1 MSDSLRYKIALWM
14 VLVTAS
20 SIMFC
25 AAISPTR
32 NIESNDMSC
41 KILWVVDGVALHDS
55 IFTYSIDRMRSDSAA
70 VYVAQSLSYVYPS
83 DIESI
88 CVMDSVEAADY
99 GFVNCSGIVRIQT
112 SFREPLLLV
121 VNDTPYKS
129 RIKMTA
135 GEMLGKLDCIG
146 RILVSEIPDLQDYD
160 LKSVDIIKELGVT
173 CHKQRTP
180 FVVITTGLPYYR
192 VDDLAGVYFAK
203 HGKQSYTL
211 HLNNDSTYVF
221 TQRILD
227 KRAIAPKIRNS
238 GTWSISKGRI
248 VLKSGNNTVDLLS
261 YGYMTLKGMV
271 LDIKNRDKLTMP
283 KQAWYSRKPL
293 TLKRQRK

>member
-1 MSDSLRYKIALWM
+1 MKPSLRYRIVLW
-14 VLVTAS
+14 LVWVTT
-20 SIMFC
+20 SILLC
-25 AAISPTR
+25 AAAIPTR
-32 NIESNDMSC
+32 TAESNDMSR

-55 IFTYSIDRMRSDSAA
+55 IFTYSIDRMRSDSAT
-70 VYVAQSLSYVYPS
+70 VYAAQSLSFIYPS

-99 GFVNCSGIVRIQT
+99 GFVNCSGVVKIQT
-112 SFREPLLLV
+112 SFREPLLIV
-121 VNDTPYKS
+121 VNGIPYKS
-129 RIKMTA
+129 HVKMTA
-135 GEMLGKLDCIG
+135 GEMLGGVDCIS

-160 LKSVDIIKELGVT
+160 VKSVDIIKDLSVT

-211 HLNNDSTYVF
+211 RLNNDSTYVF

-238 GTWSISKGRI
+238 GTWSISKSRI
-248 VLKSGNNTVDLLS
+248 VLKSGNEIDDLLAS
-261 YGYMTLKGMV
+261 GYMDLTGMTLA
-271 LDIKNRDKLTMP
+271 IKSRDNLTMP
-283 KQAWYSRKPL
+283 KQAWYNHKPL

>member
-1 MSDSLRYKIALWM
+1 MKTSLLDKIVLCM
-14 VLVTAS
+14 VMLTT
-20 SIMFC
+20 SILLC
-25 AAISPTR
+25 AAMIPTR
-32 NIESNDMSC
+32 TAECNDMSR

-55 IFTYSIDRMRSDSAA
+55 IFTYSVDRMRSDSAT
-70 VYVAQSLSYVYPS
+70 VYAAQSLSYVYPS
-83 DIESI
+83 DIESV

-99 GFVNCSGIVRIQT
+99 GFVNCSGVVKIQT
-112 SFREPLLLV
+112 SFREPLLIV
-121 VNDTPYKS
+121 VNGIPYKS
-129 RIKMTA
+129 HAKMTA
-135 GEMLGKLDCIG
+135 GEMLGGVDCIG
-146 RILVSEIPDLQDYD
+146 RILVSEMPDLQDYD
-160 LKSVDIIKELGVT
+160 LKSVDIIKDFSIT

-192 VDDLAGVYFAK
+192 VDDLAGDYFAK

-227 KRAIAPKIRNS
+227 KRVIVLEIRNA

-248 VLKSGNNTVDLLS
+248 VLKSGYNPEDLLS
-261 YGYMTLKGMV
+261 SGYMTLEGMV
-271 LDIKNRDKLTMP
+271 LDIKNMDKLTMP
-283 KQAWYSRKPL
+283 KQAWHNSKIL